1 MRYAG
6 ANLLFAAA
14 LAISLGGKAATL
26 VPAPTLDLRPFQQ
39 AATRLLAAHGFVSK
53 VERYGPVTGHK
64 GACRVL
70 LGDYS
75 PYGTFD
81 ALFREVAAP
90 VGPLRFAYRGTLS
103 ASPPK
108 LMPLMEFYLWREA
121 GRIGIAVPR
130 HPVSAIAASPACA
143 AEQLDMRALASLP
156 R

>member
-6 ANLLFAAA
+6 ASLLFAAA

-26 VPAPTLDLRPFQQ
+26 APAPTQDLRPFQQ
-39 AATRLLAAHGFVSK
+39 AAVRLLAGHGFAAK

-81 ALFREVAAP
+81 ALFHEVAAP
-90 VGPLRFAYRGTLS
+90 VGPLRFAYRGRIS
-103 ASPPK
+103 AAPPK
-108 LMPLMEFYLWREA
+108 LLPLMEFYIWREA
-121 GRIGIAVPR
+121 GRVGIAVPR